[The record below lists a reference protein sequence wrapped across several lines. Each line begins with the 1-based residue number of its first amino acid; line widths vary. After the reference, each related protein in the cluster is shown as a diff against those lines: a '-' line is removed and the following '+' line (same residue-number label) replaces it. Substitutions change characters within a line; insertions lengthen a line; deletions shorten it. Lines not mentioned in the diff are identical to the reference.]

1 MLTHRHRHRLG
12 KQRCVLS
19 AHAAKAS
26 TLADLCAKR
35 AQHTHVHFAQEDAE
49 REPGRGTAGD
59 AASRK
64 RAQPDANGAAAGSP
78 DMRAPGIGGPPSA
91 PGRRVGGT
99 RTPGSAASGR
109 SAPAG
114 ASSEDDAAGA
124 RVHPAPDDGDAGG
137 AGDDSPGSV
146 GRDPRLQRLRSLLDQ
161 SPLAAGLPRLGPGSR
176 PSSGAASPLLGLA
189 AAPFARPSSAL
200 GGPGRAAGAE
210 AGLGL
215 GAGGGALGPGQ
226 WGAPMLAGGPLGGRA
241 GTPMPARGAGAGSRL
256 SRLAA
261 GNGPYALGRTPL
273 SQRGPP
279 GQRGCVLG
287 CPQPHCHHACTYVAM
302 TRCMTR
308 CNSSPPE
315 AAV

>member
-1 MLTHRHRHRLG
+1 MTHRHRRRLG
-12 KQRCVLS
+12 KRRCVLYAS
-19 AHAAKAS
+19 AAYAS

-35 AQHTHVHFAQEDAE
+35 AQHTHVHFAQEDKE
-49 REPGRGTAGD
+49 QEPGRGTAGR

-78 DMRAPGIGGPPSA
+78 DMRAPGIGGPRSAAEPQPSA
-91 PGRRVGGT
+91 PCRRGGGA

-114 ASSEDDAAGA
+114 ASSEDDATGA

-137 AGDDSPGSV
+137 ADAGSPGSV

-176 PSSGAASPLLGLA
+176 PGSGTASPLLGLA
-189 AAPFARPSSAL
+189 AAPFARPPSAL
-200 GGPGRAAGAE
+200 GGPGRAAGAD

-226 WGAPMLAGGPLGGRA
+226 WGAPMMSGGALGGRA
-241 GTPMPARGAGAGSRL
+241 GTRAPARGAGAGPRL

-273 SQRGPP
+273 SQRGPA
-279 GQRGCVLG
+279 GQRGCA
-287 CPQPHCHHACTYVAM
+287 P
-302 TRCMTR
+302 
-308 CNSSPPE
+308 
-315 AAV
+315 